1 MSAAVVVLL
10 VDLRCQTT
18 LIRQLRILLDLPE
31 HNGKSGELES
41 NRELL
46 MWITA
51 GIVMSVVGLLISTVS
66 LAERKW
72 PQFKITPTDDSFRLA
87 CTLKVALVITKAMV
101 VFLVAGLE
109 QKTAEFKRWALV
121 TISF

>member
-1 MSAAVVVLL
+1 MDYGWDCNVSCQV
-10 VDLRCQTT
+10 VDL
-18 LIRQLRILLDLPE
+18 
-31 HNGKSGELES
+31 
-41 NRELL
+41 
-46 MWITA
+46 
-51 GIVMSVVGLLISTVS
+51 TVS